1 LQNHKRKG
9 SITTMTN
16 TTTTTT
22 RILLDSMH
30 QAANEGA
37 IESLINNYGY
47 SQETALKL
55 VTEIDG
61 TDFELD
67 VNSAF

>member
-1 LQNHKRKG
+1 MQNHKRKG

-16 TTTTTT
+16 TTTTT

-47 SQETALKL
+47 NQETALKL
-55 VTEIDG
+55 VTEVDG

>member
-1 LQNHKRKG
+1 MQNHKRKG

-47 SQETALKL
+47 NQETALKL
-55 VTEIDG
+55 VTEVDG

>member
-1 LQNHKRKG
+1 MQNHKRKG
-9 SITTMTN
+9 SVTTMTN
-16 TTTTTT
+16 TTTTT
-22 RILLDSMH
+22 RILLYSMH

-47 SQETALKL
+47 NQETALKL
-55 VTEIDG
+55 VTEVDG

>member
-1 LQNHKRKG
+1 
-9 SITTMTN
+9 MTN
-16 TTTTTT
+16 TTTT

-47 SQETALKL
+47 NQETALKL
-55 VTEIDG
+55 VTEVDG

>member
-1 LQNHKRKG
+1 MQNHKRKG

-16 TTTTTT
+16 TTTTTA

>member
-1 LQNHKRKG
+1 MQNHKRKG

-16 TTTTTT
+16 TTTT

-47 SQETALKL
+47 NQETALKL
-55 VTEIDG
+55 VTEVDG

>member
-1 LQNHKRKG
+1 MQNHKRKG

-47 SQETALKL
+47 NQETALKL
-55 VTEIDG
+55 VTEVDG

-67 VNSAF
+67 VNSTF